1 MKGETMQRNTGRTG
15 DIYYHT
21 TAENR
26 EWVNPGQIP
35 VFKKLFAEFDAI
47 NQRLNRLEQSLVQ
60 FANAH
65 KLEHDGTLETVIGAL
80 CNEVQ
85 IIKSGKPYLAVH
97 MNGDVIRKV
106 TKPDYLLSDQV
117 LPKYVEDTYYTV
129 ENGKVVEHVL
139 RKEQLKEVIL

>member
-1 MKGETMQRNTGRTG
+1 MQRKLGRAG

-26 EWVNPGQIP
+26 DWVNPGQIP

-47 NQRLNRLEQSLVQ
+47 NQRLNRLEHSLVQ

-65 KLEHDGTLETVIGAL
+65 ELNHDGTLETVIGAL
-80 CNEVQ
+80 CNEIQ
-85 IIKSGKPYLAVH
+85 IIKSGQPYLAVH
-97 MNGDVIRKV
+97 MQGDIIKKV
-106 TKPDYLLSDQV
+106 TKPDYLISEQL

-129 ENGKVVEHVL
+129 ENGKIVEHVL
-139 RKEQLKEVIL
+139 RKEQIKEVIL